1 MIYTIKHN
9 GKTVAMRK
17 RRDAAALAFERLV
30 YDRVRANALLDT
42 KAGVTAM
49 REAGVAR
56 NPCCAMCGTRV
67 LGETLTFDD
76 GRF

>member
-9 GKTVAMRK
+9 GKTLATRK

-42 KAGVTAM
+42 RAGVTAM

-56 NPCCAMCGTRV
+56 NTCCVQCGTRV
-67 LGETLTFDD
+67 LEETFTFDA